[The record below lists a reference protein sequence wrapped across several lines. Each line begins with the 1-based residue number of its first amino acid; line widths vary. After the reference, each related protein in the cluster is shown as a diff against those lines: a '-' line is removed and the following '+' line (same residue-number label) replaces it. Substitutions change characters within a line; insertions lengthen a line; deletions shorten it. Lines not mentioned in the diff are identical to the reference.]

1 MITKNTI
8 IECGHK
14 PEYKMTFSCSKAG
27 DYVLK
32 ICKKC
37 RTQETDEFLIREESI
52 D

>member
-1 MITKNTI
+1 MNIKL
-8 IECGHK
+8 ECGHK
-14 PEYKMTFSCSKAG
+14 PKYKMIFSCSKAG

-37 RTQETDEFLIREESI
+37 RKQETDEFLIKEESI